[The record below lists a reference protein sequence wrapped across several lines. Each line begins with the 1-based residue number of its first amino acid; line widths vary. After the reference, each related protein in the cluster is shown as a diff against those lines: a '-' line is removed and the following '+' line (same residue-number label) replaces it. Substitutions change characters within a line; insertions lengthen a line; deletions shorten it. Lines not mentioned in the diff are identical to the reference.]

1 MPTSLTHGQH
11 RKRRTSLPLKP
22 LKDHAGPQMP
32 AVSLQSQLGRLL
44 NPKILRHGQTSLL
57 WNLSQNNL
65 LQTSPNQ
72 NPTIKRTVVAA
83 VAGPAPTDPVVV
95 LAAHRIPQ
103 WNLLPILLTRLS
115 LMNPQMNS
123 LRIHHQL
130 IHDQQVPH
138 VTHVAGTRSVVVV
151 EIANH
156 VAHVLQSSQ
165 PLKPAGNLPERNIL
179 TPPGV
184 SNALQVVQST
194 ADTFHVWNA
203 NADPA
208 NQLGLQVANSAGMND
223 PSVLTLTS
231 NRSVLSS
238 PIPNPTPVLI
248 PPQSRIHA

>member
-1 MPTSLTHGQH
+1 V
-11 RKRRTSLPLKP
+11 KA
-22 LKDHAGPQMP
+22 HAGPPQIP
-32 AVSLQSQLGRLL
+32 AVSLQRQAGSLL
-44 NPKILRHGQTSLL
+44 NLWILSHGLTSLL
-57 WNLSQNNL
+57 WNLSQNNWPL
-65 LQTSPNQ
+65 TSLIQ
-72 NPTIKRTVVAA
+72 AQTIKRTVVAV

-103 WNLLPILLTRLS
+103 WNLLPSLLTPLN

-123 LRIHHQL
+123 LLIHHQL

-165 PLKPAGNLPERNIL
+165 PLKPAGNLQERNIL

-223 PSVLTLTS
+223 PSILTLTS

-238 PIPNPTPVLI
+238 QIPNPTPVLI
-248 PPQSRIHA
+248 PPPSRIHA